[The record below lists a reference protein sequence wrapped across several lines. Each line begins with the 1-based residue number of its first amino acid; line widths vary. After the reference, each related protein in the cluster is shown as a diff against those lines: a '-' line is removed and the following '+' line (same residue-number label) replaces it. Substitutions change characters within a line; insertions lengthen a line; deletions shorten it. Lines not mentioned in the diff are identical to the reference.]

1 MVRLRP
7 RGAALRRV
15 GRGAPVEA
23 AAEAAAADIRTTI
36 SASRGGA
43 RVRAFTLKGIGDG
56 WLTKCRQIFRCLTVR
71 LCGECTGTLSLIS
84 PMSNYP
90 LPFSQTAS
98 VIWL

>member
-1 MVRLRP
+1 VVRLRP

-71 LCGECTGTLSLIS
+71 LCGECTGTLSLIG
-84 PMSNYP
+84 PMSN
-90 LPFSQTAS
+90 
-98 VIWL
+98 